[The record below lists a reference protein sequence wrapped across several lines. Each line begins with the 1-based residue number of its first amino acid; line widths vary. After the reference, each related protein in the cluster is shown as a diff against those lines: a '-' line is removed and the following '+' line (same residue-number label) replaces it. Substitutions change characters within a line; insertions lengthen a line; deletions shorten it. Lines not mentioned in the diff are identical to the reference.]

1 MMRPASFIAA
11 LTGLVILGSAGA
23 YAEGGPVNAS
33 DVKWG
38 PAPPALPKGAQIAVV
53 SGDPAGKDQYVI
65 RAKMPAGYQIPAHSH
80 PTSEYVTVLSGT
92 LYIGMGDKLD
102 RKNGKAVAA
111 GGFVEAPAGM
121 HHYAWT
127 TSPTII
133 QVHGQGPFE
142 ITYVNPAD
150 DPRKTASAGKQ

>member
-1 MMRPASFIAA
+1 MKRPATLIAT
-11 LTGLVILGSAGA
+11 LGVIGVLGSAVA
-23 YAEGGPVNAS
+23 YAEDGPVNAK
-33 DVKWG
+33 DLKWG
-38 PAPPALPKGAQIAVV
+38 AAPPGFPKGAQVAVV
-53 SGDPAGKDQYVI
+53 SGDPGGKDLYVV
-65 RAKMPAGYQIPAHSH
+65 RAKMPAGYKIPAHSH

-102 RKNGKAVAA
+102 TKNGKALGP
-111 GGFVEAPAGM
+111 GGFAEAPAGM

-133 QVHGQGPFE
+133 QVHGQAPFE